1 MPPGITSVGSSS
13 AETKTP
19 PDRRRILAHKKM
31 RIGLHKCLFMSVS
44 FPFALCL
51 RFFAAGILFAKP
63 SQNMIGTFFKIKNR
77 KRQFSAFDFFGDY

>member
-1 MPPGITSVGSSS
+1 
-13 AETKTP
+13 
-19 PDRRRILAHKKM
+19 
-31 RIGLHKCLFMSVS
+31 MSVS

-77 KRQFSAFDFFGDY
+77 KRQFSAIGFFGDY